1 MTTYQARENADG
13 QGQDCQMKGQ
23 DGMQRQRERGGVKQ
37 MNDERDRRER
47 DGITPDVR
55 LTREMQVEAGK
66 KFVN

>member
-1 MTTYQARENADG
+1 
-13 QGQDCQMKGQ
+13 MKGQ